1 MITLFISELERND
14 SKMVVVRYDKEEPI
28 IFDKDS
34 ALDFAMTI
42 GDQYGTS
49 NIILPKAAISDNFFD
64 LSSQLAGEI
73 LQAYINYGIRL
84 AIIGEFS
91 EGSKALKDFIR
102 ESNKGSNFYFVP
114 NLDDAI
120 SHLSK

>member
-1 MITLFISELERND
+1 
-14 SKMVVVRYDKEEPI
+14 MVVVRYDKEEPI

-42 GDQYGTS
+42 DYQYGTS
-49 NIILPKAAISDNFFD
+49 NIILPKDAISSTFFD

-73 LQAYINYGIRL
+73 LQAYINYDVRL
-84 AIIGEFS
+84 AIVGDFS

-114 NLDDAI
+114 NLDEAI
-120 SHLSK
+120 SYLSK